1 MILTP
6 FVAVAGGLLFAAIS
20 FFFALAETALFSLE
34 KWETRRLSE
43 TGGARGRAVAGLLSR
58 PQDLLATIVFG
69 NTLANAVIVVL
80 PIWVALREGWSLV
93 WTPLILLASILVGC
107 EVIPKALAVRAPE
120 RWALAV
126 GRPMS
131 AIQRVSQPLRGV
143 AQWLIARM
151 LQVVVPKSVQPQAL
165 LSEEEYLELV
175 ELAAQQGSLGPA
187 ETRMIQQIIRLDRR
201 TAKDVMKPR
210 TRMACIPDDLTVEEM
225 IEAARKFKQRRL
237 PVYDETPDTI
247 VGVLNTRTFLLD
259 PRNDL
264 VEAIEFPSFVPE
276 SMNLLTLLKSLQRQE
291 RGLAIVLDEFGT
303 TAGIVTMEDIL
314 EELVGDI
321 RGEGE
326 QEGFL
331 MERLGDGRW
340 RVNGAMRIEG
350 FRREY
355 AGIGAVEEVDTL
367 GGLVTMLNEVVPAA
381 GQTVNFRGLRLTAQ
395 TVDERR
401 VREVLVEVIKK
412 RGAA

>member
-1 MILTP
+1 
-6 FVAVAGGLLFAAIS
+6 
-20 FFFALAETALFSLE
+20 
-34 KWETRRLSE
+34 
-43 TGGARGRAVAGLLSR
+43 
-58 PQDLLATIVFG
+58 
-69 NTLANAVIVVL
+69 
-80 PIWVALREGWSLV
+80 
-93 WTPLILLASILVGC
+93 
-107 EVIPKALAVRAPE
+107 
-120 RWALAV
+120 
-126 GRPMS
+126 
-131 AIQRVSQPLRGV
+131 
-143 AQWLIARM
+143 
-151 LQVVVPKSVQPQAL
+151 
-165 LSEEEYLELV
+165 
-175 ELAAQQGSLGPA
+175 
-187 ETRMIQQIIRLDRR
+187 MIQQIIQLDRR

-225 IEAARKFKQRRL
+225 TDAARKFKQRRL

-276 SMNLLTLLKSLQRQE
+276 SMNLLTLLKSLQRQQ

-331 MERLGDGRW
+331 MERLGDGRL

-355 AGIGAVEEVDTL
+355 AGIGAVEEVDD
-367 GGLVTMLNEVVPAA
+367 
-381 GQTVNFRGLRLTAQ
+381 LRLDNVWNVDLRLAKNFLLMGRSTINLTADLFNVFNNNVELQ
-395 TVDERR
+395 RNR
-401 VREVLVEVIKK
+401 VVGGTYNQLNQNLSPRILRFGVRI
-412 RGAA
+412 GF